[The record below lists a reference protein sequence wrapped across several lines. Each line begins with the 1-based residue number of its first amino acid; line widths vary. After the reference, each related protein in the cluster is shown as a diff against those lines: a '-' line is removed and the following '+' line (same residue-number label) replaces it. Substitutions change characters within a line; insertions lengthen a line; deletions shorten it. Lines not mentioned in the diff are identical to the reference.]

1 MANKLKKSVSLSV
14 FNGTEA
20 SPMLFMGEL
29 EKNISTISELGY
41 SGVDLFILEKNA
53 PETQNAIGL
62 LKRHNLGIGTIM
74 PAGLAEQGLYLGDSK
89 EDVREELIRRLIPI
103 IELASE
109 VGGMVSLGLIRG
121 NVAKGDTIDGFLSC
135 FADSCEK
142 LIIKSE
148 RYQVPLLIEPINRYE
163 INTLNSSIEA
173 LEFIKR
179 TGLPLYLMLDTFHM
193 NIEDASIEEG
203 FRKCRDYIKHIHFV
217 DSNRLAPGMGHL
229 DMGGLIKV
237 INEINYSGY
246 LCLEA
251 LRKPDSMTVAEN
263 GIDFFKKYSI

>member
-74 PAGLAEQGLYLGDSK
+74 PAGLAGQGLYLGDSK

-179 TGLPLYLMLDTFHM
+179 TGLPLYLML
-193 NIEDASIEEG
+193 G
-203 FRKCRDYIKHIHFV
+203 
-217 DSNRLAPGMGHL
+217 NRL
-229 DMGGLIKV
+229 
-237 INEINYSGY
+237 
-246 LCLEA
+246 
-251 LRKPDSMTVAEN
+251 
-263 GIDFFKKYSI
+263 